1 MSAMQYSFAK
11 QRTVQRNFAGQ
22 KALQWNFAGQKAV
35 QYNLA
40 GQSVVDRVQ
49 CSEQSWWTAGSAM
62 QVQCSFAG

>member
-49 CSEQSWWTAGSAM
+49 CSEKSWWAAM
-62 QVQCSFAG
+62 RVQCSFAV